1 MAGAMDG
8 TNLPD
13 GCCDAIYLRTML
25 HDVANRPAFARDV
38 VRSIRPGGRIAVIDC
53 APGRLWFHGGHHGVT
68 PEEVVSAFTS
78 AGRTLRHRDN
88 HWGGAT
94 FLLLFE
100 CVK

>member
-1 MAGAMDG
+1 MADATDG

-25 HDVANRPAFARDV
+25 Q
-38 VRSIRPGGRIAVIDC
+38 
-53 APGRLWFHGGHHGVT
+53 HGVT

-78 AGRTLRHRDN
+78 VGCALRHRDN
-88 HWGGAT
+88 NWGGPT